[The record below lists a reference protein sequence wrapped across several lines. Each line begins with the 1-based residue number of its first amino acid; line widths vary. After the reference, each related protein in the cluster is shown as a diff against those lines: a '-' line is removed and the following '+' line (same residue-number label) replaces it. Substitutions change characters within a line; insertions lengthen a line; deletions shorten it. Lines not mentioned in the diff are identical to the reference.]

1 MYSFNFYETLYQ
13 GFCAKT
19 FGDRLKNERLK
30 KGLSQSDLSNLT
42 NITRAAISEYELNNI
57 IPTKETLLKIGAV
70 LDIDYICNEGYSKLI
85 ISNFNEK
92 LKLWRLKN
100 NLSIAKAC
108 NYFNTDKCT
117 YYKWEKGIFNI
128 SKYKYYKNKNLIDSI
143 LDL

>member
-1 MYSFNFYETLYQ
+1 MFSFNFYETLYK
-13 GFCAKT
+13 CSSDKT

-30 KGLSQSDLSNLT
+30 KGLSQYDLSNLT
-42 NITRAAISEYELNNI
+42 NITRAALSEYELNNI
-57 IPTKETLLKIGAV
+57 IPTKKTILKIGSV

-100 NLSIAKAC
+100 NFSITKAST
-108 NYFNTDKCT
+108 YFNTDRST

-128 SKYKYYKNKNLIDSI
+128 SKDKYYHNKNLIDSI

>member
-1 MYSFNFYETLYQ
+1 MFSFNFYETLYK
-13 GFCAKT
+13 GSSDKT

-57 IPTKETLLKIGAV
+57 IPTKETLLKIGSV

-85 ISNFNEK
+85 ISNFNEN

-100 NLSIAKAC
+100 NLSITKASA
-108 NYFNTDKCT
+108 YFDTDKST
-117 YYKWEKGIFNI
+117 YYKWEKGVFNI
-128 SKYKYYKNKNLIDSI
+128 SKDKYYQNKSLIDSI

>member
-1 MYSFNFYETLYQ
+1 MYSFNFYETLYED
-13 GFCAKT
+13 CCDKT

-30 KGLSQSDLSNLT
+30 KGLSQYDLSNLT
-42 NITRAAISEYELNNI
+42 NITRAALSEYELNNI
-57 IPTKETLLKIGAV
+57 IPTKKTILKIGSV

-100 NLSIAKAC
+100 NLSITKAST
-108 NYFNTDKCT
+108 YFNTDKST
-117 YYKWEKGIFNI
+117 YYKWEKGIFSI
-128 SKYKYYKNKNLIDSI
+128 SKEKYYCNKNLIYSI

>member
-1 MYSFNFYETLYQ
+1 MYSFNFYETLYE
-13 GFCAKT
+13 GCCDKT

-30 KGLSQSDLSNLT
+30 KGLSQSDLSNLI

-57 IPTKETLLKIGAV
+57 IPTKETLLKIASV
-70 LDIDYICNEGYSKLI
+70 LDIHYICNEGYSKLI
-85 ISNFNEK
+85 ISNFDEK

-100 NLSIAKAC
+100 NLSIAKASS
-108 NYFNTDKCT
+108 YFNTDRGS

-128 SKYKYYKNKNLIDSI
+128 SKDKYYQNKNLIDSI

>member
-1 MYSFNFYETLYQ
+1 MYSFNFYEALYE
-13 GFCAKT
+13 GCCDKT
-19 FGDRLKNERLK
+19 FGDRLKNERLR

-42 NITRAAISEYELNNI
+42 NIARAAISEYELNNI
-57 IPTKETLLKIGAV
+57 IPTKETLLKIGTV

-108 NYFNTDKCT
+108 NYFDTDRGT

-128 SKYKYYKNKNLIDSI
+128 SKDKYYQNKSLIDSI

>member
-1 MYSFNFYETLYQ
+1 MYSFNFYETLYKD
-13 GFCAKT
+13 CCDKT
-19 FGDRLKNERLK
+19 FGDRLKYERLK

-57 IPTKETLLKIGAV
+57 IPTKETLLKINSV
-70 LDIDYICNEGYSKLI
+70 LDINYICNEGYSKLI

-108 NYFNTDKCT
+108 NYFNTDRGT

-128 SKYKYYKNKNLIDSI
+128 SKDKYYQNKKIIDSI
-143 LDL
+143 LNL

>member
-13 GFCAKT
+13 GSSDKT

-30 KGLSQSDLSNLT
+30 KGLSQFDLSNLT
-42 NITRAAISEYELNNI
+42 NITRTAISEYELNNI
-57 IPTKETLLKIGAV
+57 IPTKETILKIG
-70 LDIDYICNEGYSKLI
+70 LILNIDYICSEGYSKLI

-100 NLSIAKAC
+100 NLSITKAST
-108 NYFNTDKCT
+108 FFDTDKST

-128 SKYKYYKNKNLIDSI
+128 SKDKYYQNKNLIDSI
-143 LDL
+143 LNL

>member
-1 MYSFNFYETLYQ
+1 MFSFNFYETLHK
-13 GFCAKT
+13 GSCNKT

-42 NITRAAISEYELNNI
+42 NITRAALSEYELNNI
-57 IPTKETLLKIGAV
+57 IPTKETILKIGSV

-85 ISNFNEK
+85 VSNFNEK

-100 NLSIAKAC
+100 NLSITKAST
-108 NYFNTDKCT
+108 YFNTDKST

-128 SKYKYYKNKNLIDSI
+128 SKEKYYCNKNLIDSI

>member
-1 MYSFNFYETLYQ
+1 MFYFNFYETLHE
-13 GFCAKT
+13 GSCNKT

-42 NITRAAISEYELNNI
+42 NITRAALSEYELNNI
-57 IPTKETLLKIGAV
+57 IPTKETILKIGSV

-85 ISNFNEK
+85 VSNFNKK

-100 NLSIAKAC
+100 NLSITKAST
-108 NYFNTDKCT
+108 YFNTDKST

-128 SKYKYYKNKNLIDSI
+128 SKEKYYCNKNLIDSI

>member
-1 MYSFNFYETLYQ
+1 MYSFNLYETLYENY
-13 GFCAKT
+13 CDKT

-42 NITRAAISEYELNNI
+42 NIARAAISEYELNNI
-57 IPTKETLLKIGAV
+57 IPTKETLLKIGGV

-100 NLSIAKAC
+100 NLSITKASA
-108 NYFNTDKCT
+108 YFNTYKST

-128 SKYKYYKNKNLIDSI
+128 SKDKYYHNKNLIDSI